1 MSQPTTDD
9 AEAQGDEIALL
20 VRRLLETEERLR
32 DLTQGEVD
40 AILDFGG
47 RSYLL
52 RQAQERLRDSEA
64 RLRLSE
70 SSMATAQSIAHIGS
84 WERDLR
90 GPPGSEFGLTR
101 WSDEMFRIV
110 GFQPGAV
117 TPTAELYVSL
127 VPDAE
132 RDRLRQAVA
141 AAIDERAPL
150 DIIHRLIRPSGDER
164 IVHLVGGMM
173 VNEDT
178 GQPISLG
185 GMTHDVTEQKR
196 SEARLRRLVDSNIQ
210 GVFFWKFNGEITD
223 ANDAFLNLVGYG
235 RDDLA
240 RGLLDWRSMTPPD
253 YQSLIEGAMSE
264 IAENGFHPAIE
275 KEFFRKNGTRV
286 PVLVGAATF
295 DDNPDEGVCYVLDI
309 SARKLAEA
317 QALQMQRL
325 ATLGQ
330 MAVGLAHE
338 LNQPL
343 AVMSMAAENA
353 IELIEGGGM
362 AAVATRKLRRVI
374 EQASRASEII
384 QNVKM
389 FGRRDGGPAVPTRI
403 ADAVASTVA
412 IMHNQLEA
420 SRARV
425 DLSLPADLPPV
436 FLAPV
441 QLEQVLTNLLGNAV
455 DAYAATQA
463 GERVITIAAK
473 AEADEVALCV
483 ADRAGGIPDA
493 VLPRIFDPF
502 FTTKPVGQG
511 TGLGLSISYSIVSAA
526 GGTVTARNTDG
537 GALFEIRLP
546 TGRRRAAPLSSSA
559 PAPPATHP

>member
-1 MSQPTTDD
+1 
-9 AEAQGDEIALL
+9 
-20 VRRLLETEERLR
+20 
-32 DLTQGEVD
+32 
-40 AILDFGG
+40 
-47 RSYLL
+47 
-52 RQAQERLRDSEA
+52 
-64 RLRLSE
+64 
-70 SSMATAQSIAHIGS
+70 
-84 WERDLR
+84 
-90 GPPGSEFGLTR
+90 
-101 WSDEMFRIV
+101 
-110 GFQPGAV
+110 
-117 TPTAELYVSL
+117 
-127 VPDAE
+127 
-132 RDRLRQAVA
+132 
-141 AAIDERAPL
+141 
-150 DIIHRLIRPSGDER
+150 
-164 IVHLVGGMM
+164 
-173 VNEDT
+173 
-178 GQPISLG
+178 
-185 GMTHDVTEQKR
+185 MTHDVTEQKR